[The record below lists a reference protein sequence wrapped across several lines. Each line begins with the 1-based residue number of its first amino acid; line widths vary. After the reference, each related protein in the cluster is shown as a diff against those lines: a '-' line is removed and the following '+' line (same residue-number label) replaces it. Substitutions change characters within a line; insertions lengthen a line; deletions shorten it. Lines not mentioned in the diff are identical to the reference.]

1 MIYALMIVALTIT
14 AGSARWRAIA
24 DRNTA
29 KGLKASMSPGR
40 NKSGEVIMTN
50 EQIKLVQDSFRQV
63 GLIAEAAA
71 QLFYARLFELDPDL
85 ELLFKGNLTEQGRKL
100 MQMLGLAV
108 NSLDRMEQILP
119 VVRSLGT
126 RHVVY
131 GVRDKDYDTVGQALL
146 WTLRKGL
153 GEAFTPDVE
162 AAWSNV
168 YATLASEMQSAAG
181 TPAGVDLPPKAL
193 NASLP
198 AYALFGNNR
207 T

>member
-1 MIYALMIVALTIT
+1 
-14 AGSARWRAIA
+14 
-24 DRNTA
+24 
-29 KGLKASMSPGR
+29 
-40 NKSGEVIMTN
+40 MTN

-63 GLIAEAAA
+63 APIAETAA

-108 NSLDRMEQILP
+108 NSLDRMEQLLP
-119 VVRSLGT
+119 AVRSLGT
-126 RHVVY
+126 RHLIY

-153 GEAFTPDVE
+153 GETFTPAVE

-168 YATLASEMQSAAG
+168 YVTLASAMQSGTG
-181 TPAGVDLPPKAL
+181 TPAEAVAT
-193 NASLP
+193 
-198 AYALFGNNR
+198 FVE
-207 T
+207 TI

>member
-1 MIYALMIVALTIT
+1 M
-14 AGSARWRAIA
+14 
-24 DRNTA
+24 N
-29 KGLKASMSPGR
+29 
-40 NKSGEVIMTN
+40 N

-63 GLIAEAAA
+63 APIAETAA

-85 ELLFKGNLTEQGRKL
+85 ELLFKGNLSEQGRKL

-108 NSLDRMEQILP
+108 NSLDRMEQLLP

-126 RHVVY
+126 RHVSY

-162 AAWSNV
+162 AAWTNV
-168 YATLASEMQSAAG
+168 YATLASAMQSGSETPVGAVAG
-181 TPAGVDLPPKAL
+181 TSAAVTVRP
-193 NASLP
+193 
-198 AYALFGNNR
+198 
-207 T
+207 

>member
-1 MIYALMIVALTIT
+1 MIYALVNQE
-14 AGSARWRAIA
+14 
-24 DRNTA
+24 D
-29 KGLKASMSPGR
+29 
-40 NKSGEVIMTN
+40 VIMTN

-63 GLIAEAAA
+63 APIAETAA

-108 NSLDRMEQILP
+108 NSLGRMEQLLP

-126 RHVVY
+126 RHVMY
-131 GVRDKDYDTVGQALL
+131 GVRDRDYDTVGQALL

-153 GEAFTPDVE
+153 GDAFTPDVE

-168 YATLASEMQSAAG
+168 YATLASAMQSGTETPVGAVA
-181 TPAGVDLPPKAL
+181 TPAETI
-193 NASLP
+193 SLH
-198 AYALFGNNR
+198 G
-207 T
+207 

>member
-1 MIYALMIVALTIT
+1 VLRRI
-14 AGSARWRAIA
+14 
-24 DRNTA
+24 
-29 KGLKASMSPGR
+29 
-40 NKSGEVIMTN
+40 KSGEVIMTN

-63 GLIAEAAA
+63 RPIAETAA

-85 ELLFKGNLTEQGRKL
+85 ELLFKGNLNEQGRKL

-108 NSLDRMEQILP
+108 NSLDRMEQLLP

-126 RHVVY
+126 RHVTY

-168 YATLASEMQSAAG
+168 YATLAAEMQSAAG
-181 TPAGVDLPPKAL
+181 TPTEAVA
-193 NASLP
+193 A
-198 AYALFGNNR
+198 
-207 T
+207 